1 MTRQEHLDW
10 CKKRANAYL
19 QRGDIAN
26 AVASMLSDLNKHEET
41 KLGFGSPLNLLG
53 MQAVMSGD
61 HQGAKRFIDG
71 FN

>member
-10 CKKRANAYL
+10 CKQRANEYL
-19 QRGDIAN
+19 ERGDIVN
-26 AVASMLSDLNKHEET
+26 AVTSMLSGMDKHEET
-41 KLGFGSPLNLLG
+41 KLGAGNVLSMLG

-61 HQGAKRFIDG
+61 HHAAKRFIDG